1 MASISLAIC
10 TLEYTI
16 ATVWRI
22 ESLKKMQQLKYETNI
37 FNFYSDGQ
45 FMQILFSTWTSV
57 KTNIQFMKAKYFNEQ
72 FKSNVLL
79 SIVAYTGSL
88 FQACF
93 CLQFIHGTVCHWI
106 LIIELRLS
114 IWHDS
119 IQIWIDFHQFQP

>member
-1 MASISLAIC
+1 
-10 TLEYTI
+10 
-16 ATVWRI
+16 
-22 ESLKKMQQLKYETNI
+22 MQQLKYETNI

-93 CLQFIHGTVCHWI
+93 CLQFIHGTVCH
-106 LIIELRLS
+106 
-114 IWHDS
+114 
-119 IQIWIDFHQFQP
+119 